1 VNAPTKKPAYNH
13 PDAIG
18 IAIYNTALQ
27 FGMTKEEAQM
37 ICNVVQDIAK
47 NGEQT
52 TAPELL
58 SQFY

>member
-1 VNAPTKKPAYNH
+1 MSTLPAYSQ
-13 PDAIG
+13 PDTVA

-27 FGMTKEEAQM
+27 FGMTKEQAQM
-37 ICNVVQDIAK
+37 ILNAAHDIAK

-52 TAPELL
+52 ELQLL

>member
-1 VNAPTKKPAYNH
+1 MTNKPNYSQ
-13 PDAIG
+13 PDVVA
-18 IAIYNTALQ
+18 IAIYNTAIQ
-27 FGMTKEEAQM
+27 FGMTKEQAQM
-37 ICNVVQDIAK
+37 ILNAAYDIAK